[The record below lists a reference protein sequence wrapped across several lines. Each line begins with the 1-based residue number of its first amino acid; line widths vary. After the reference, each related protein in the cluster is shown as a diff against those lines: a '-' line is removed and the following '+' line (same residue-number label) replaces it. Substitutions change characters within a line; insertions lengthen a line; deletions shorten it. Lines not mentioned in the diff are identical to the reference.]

1 MSRNGRT
8 KNHKHK
14 LDSSMPS
21 WKIYLITCDDFD
33 RKMLVGSG
41 RFDDV
46 DTLHVETYQLCELLL
61 FRYYRL

>member
-21 WKIYLITCDDFD
+21 WKIYLITCDDLD

-41 RFDDV
+41 N
-46 DTLHVETYQLCELLL
+46 LMKWEI
-61 FRYYRL
+61 